1 MLLNTSALAASS
13 LWRIGLSFVLQIF
26 IANRLGA
33 VGLGQYTT
41 ALAYLN
47 VCQVLGELGLP
58 QLLVRDLARHP
69 GHRRHYFAT
78 ALLLQIG
85 ASFVVWGALSALV
98 WFLPLQA
105 DTRLALIVITAS
117 LPMYAVSSVCAMI
130 FQAGERMEVV
140 MSVEMAVN
148 TLIVGISLWILW
160 RGGGVVQLAA
170 VLIAS
175 QTASMALYLWI
186 LRRSAL
192 LVDGVATTVAPSMW
206 STMRTMLGQA
216 RPFYGLALA
225 NVLLHRL
232 DVLLLSALAGEAI
245 TGIYSAAYLVVR
257 ILMILSQ
264 TFWQALYPTLSRLH
278 HQAVAQYRQLTNLAV
293 RYGLMVLL
301 PVAALG
307 SGAAGEILGLIF
319 RDELYQ
325 DSVAVFRV
333 LIWVAPAYFVASYAV
348 NLLLIERRPMQS
360 LGIALVHIV
369 VTGGMLAVLATQH
382 QALGAAWAVLL
393 GVVLSVVVGLVLL
406 HFAGLTLRFER
417 WGALL
422 AAMVILMGMDWM
434 TANFLPKSFWVV
446 GGIICLAGY
455 AVVLW
460 WGKFLSGS
468 DLRLF
473 QRALRR

>member
-1 MLLNTSALAASS
+1 MSLPAERTSSSSSESTASGSTVRTDRRVLLNTSALAASS

-307 SGAAGEILGLIF
+307 SGA
-319 RDELYQ
+319 
-325 DSVAVFRV
+325 VT
-333 LIWVAPAYFVASYAV
+333 
-348 NLLLIERRPMQS
+348 LLLTMVIAALLSRTLKRWVEWLLTRLPLSAQTLPIWQKLAVAFHAYRTQPAALVWTAISSALIVLLTSVNIWLIARALQPNAISMIEVLAINPIIVFALIVVPLAPGG
-360 LGIALVHIV
+360 LGIR
-369 VTGGMLAVLATQH
+369 
-382 QALGAAWAVLL
+382 QASFASLFLL
-393 GVVLSVVVGLVLL
+393 IG
-406 HFAGLTLRFER
+406 
-417 WGALL
+417 
-422 AAMVILMGMDWM
+422 
-434 TANFLPKSFWVV
+434 
-446 GGIICLAGY
+446 
-455 AVVLW
+455 
-460 WGKFLSGS
+460 
-468 DLRLF
+468 
-473 QRALRR
+473 